1 MFSART
7 RQTPPA
13 RPRHSV
19 WIGSCLLAFPLV
31 IVAPAAAQQVKSVSA
46 VAPPGAGQPALAV
59 GFDSAGTLRA
69 AVCPRASCR
78 VDGGQSLDLPAEA
91 QPLVTAARLQVI
103 RIGAGRHAI
112 HVEVP
117 DPSHQR
123 AWEAVVFAQPG
134 APQPAVPFAGWTGLV
149 QGQDGERKGP
159 MVVISDP
166 LADGSRRLAIGEQ
179 HEALTLCGRPAV
191 ISPRLL
197 NPKDLK
203 LHSAKVQRLS
213 AADRAGATVVTARR
227 LPTPAAPSNHP
238 VLRAVAATSAVG
250 QPKALTD
257 GDPNT
262 TWAENRGREGRG
274 EFLLMQAPG
283 ELPIEAF
290 EFVIRPA
297 EGEVEHGVSPKEFYL
312 VTTPKV
318 FAVRLEEDAWAYPGA
333 LYEVQLDQPVQTDCV
348 ALVTETAFQSHK
360 EARVTFAELR
370 ARTALAATDLPTLVA
385 SLKGGG
391 PSAEAAGAAL
401 RSLGPDAFEAV
412 AVAYDTLDEDG
423 RRVALDVIDHAEC
436 RISAPVYVRALLG
449 RFEAHRLHA
458 SARLRRCAA
467 DATEKLVEAL
477 DGANAA
483 ERDLI
488 ANELALAAPGRA
500 VEVLVPRLAKAKA
513 KQRAALR
520 VVIARAAA
528 SDRARDAVL
537 GALGDARLSEVAHL
551 DLLRALGDRLAQYG
565 PAATAAFAR
574 LASPKASFRIR
585 YLLLEPAA
593 ALATTDPSALAYLRR
608 SLAVDP
614 DAHIRAQAARM
625 VSDPGPLQRELER
638 ALWDP
643 GVRVREAVLRALSS
657 KRGAFAGAAIATRLK
672 DDPWP
677 LVRAAAADALGEL
690 GPGAAHDRALFEAL
704 GDESRH
710 VRSPVL
716 RALGRRGARQYAAA
730 VRERLGDSD
739 EELTVRVAAAEAL
752 GRMCDAEAVDEL
764 TDYAMLLRDPMGA
777 GPTRA
782 IAPAALRALGRIRP
796 PDLAQRLQPLLGKEA
811 PTLARQAAQDALR
824 QPSSCGR

>member
-1 MFSART
+1 M
-7 RQTPPA
+7 
-13 RPRHSV
+13 
-19 WIGSCLLAFPLV
+19 
-31 IVAPAAAQQVKSVSA
+31 
-46 VAPPGAGQPALAV
+46 AV

-69 AVCPRASCR
+69 AVCPRASCG

-91 QPLVTAARLQVI
+91 QPLATAARLQVI
-103 RIGAGRHAI
+103 RIGGGRHAI

-123 AWEAVVFAQPG
+123 AWEAVVYATPG
-134 APQPAVPFAGWTGLV
+134 STKPSVPFASWTGLV
-149 QGQDGERKGP
+149 QGQEGERTGP
-159 MVVISDP
+159 MIVISDP

-213 AADRAGATVVTARR
+213 AADRAAATVVTARR
-227 LPTPAAPSNHP
+227 LPTPAAPSRHP

-274 EFLLMQAPG
+274 EFVLMQAPR

-290 EFVIRPA
+290 EFVIRPP

-318 FAVRLEEDAWAYPGA
+318 FAVKLDEDAWAHPGA
-333 LYEVQLDQPVQTDCV
+333 LYEAVLDQPVQTDCV

-370 ARTALAATDLPTLVA
+370 ARTALATKDLPTLVA
-385 SLKGGG
+385 TLKGGG
-391 PSAEAAGAAL
+391 PNAEAAGAAL
-401 RSLGPDAFEAV
+401 RSLGAEAFEAV
-412 AVAYDTLDEDG
+412 AAAYDSLDEDG

-449 RFEAHRLHA
+449 RYEAHRLHA
-458 SARLRRCAA
+458 RARLRRCAA
-467 DATEKLVEAL
+467 EATDELVEAL
-477 DGANAA
+477 DGADAA

-500 VEVLVPRLAKAKA
+500 IETLVPRLAKAKT
-513 KQRAALR
+513 KQRAELR
-520 VVIARAAA
+520 VVIARAAT

-537 GALGDARLSEVAHL
+537 SALGSAQLSPVARI
-551 DLLRALGDRLAQYG
+551 DLLRALGDRLPQYG
-565 PAATAAFAR
+565 PAASAAFAR
-574 LASPKASFRIR
+574 LASPTASFRTR

-593 ALATTDPSALAYLRR
+593 ALAVADPSALSYLRR
-608 SLAVDP
+608 ALAVDP
-614 DAHIRAQAARM
+614 DPHIRAQAARL
-625 VSDPGPLQRELER
+625 VVDPKPLQRELVR
-638 ALWDP
+638 ALSDP
-643 GVRVREAVLRALSS
+643 GVRVREATLRTLSS
-657 KRGAFAGAAIATRLK
+657 KHGAFAGKAIADRLRR
-672 DDPWP
+672 DPWP

-690 GPGAAHDRALFEAL
+690 GPGPEHDRALFEAL
-704 GDESRH
+704 KDESRH

-730 VRERLGDSD
+730 VRERLEDSD

-752 GRMCDAEAVDEL
+752 GRMCDAQAVDEL
-764 TDYAMLLRDPMGA
+764 TDYALLLGDPMGA
-777 GPTRA
+777 GPTRV
-782 IAPAALRALGRIRP
+782 IAPAALRALGRIHP
-796 PDLAQRLQPLLGKEA
+796 PDLAQRLRPLLGKEA
-811 PTLARQAAQDALR
+811 PTLARQAAEDALSR
-824 QPSSCGR
+824 PSSCQR